1 VIFLKENPLVQ
12 QELNHLPWQS
22 YAAYR
27 EFLDKLRRGE
37 KIGGVEGENFA
48 PNRPERHPHKLPT
61 GDWIIYSVNHKRIW
75 RFEFTEIT
83 VERLI
88 PQNIVALI
96 HSEPARQ
103 QKNFLRQLAG
113 FCISIADNSQR
124 LIFAV
129 QLGAKFVPFLLA
141 IGAATL
147 MLLPQFTSS
156 SLGEKTQP
164 PLSESEAMPEEQDK
178 FTGKEG
184 NRSN

>member
-1 VIFLKENPLVQ
+1 MIFLKENPLVQ

-27 EFLDKLRRGE
+27 EFLDKLRRGK
-37 KIGGVEGENFA
+37 KIGGVEGENLA

-75 RFEFTEIT
+75 RLEFTEIT

-96 HSEPARQ
+96 HPYPDRRL
-103 QKNFLRQLAG
+103 KNFLQQLPG

-129 QLGAKFVPFLLA
+129 QLGAKLVPILLA
-141 IGAATL
+141 IGATTL
-147 MLLPQFTSS
+147 MLLPQFTYGL
-156 SLGEKTQP
+156 LGEKNQQL
-164 PLSESEAMPEEQDK
+164 PLKSEPIPEDRDQ
-178 FTGKEG
+178 FAGAEG
-184 NRSN
+184 NRNH